1 MALFGAQL
9 LFGLI
14 AAYQYV
20 NPDFLYG
27 TLNFMTNRMLHINAM
42 VVWLLMG
49 FIAGI
54 YWFLPLET
62 GREVVGIKLGKLAY
76 FAFVGA
82 VAIVV
87 LVYLL
92 KQYGSGD
99 FFTMWFITEGREYIE
114 APRWADIGIVA
125 VALIVA
131 YNVIATAIASK
142 KITGILGVL

>member
-1 MALFGAQL
+1 MERLYESQKLALWYFWTAIALFGAQL

-14 AAYQYV
+14 AAYQFV

-62 GREVVGIKLGKLAY
+62 EREVVGIKLGKLAY

-92 KQYGSGD
+92 KQFGS
-99 FFTMWFITEGREYIE
+99 
-114 APRWADIGIVA
+114 
-125 VALIVA
+125 
-131 YNVIATAIASK
+131 
-142 KITGILGVL
+142 